1 MEENQTVEQE
11 VDVAE
16 DELSGF
22 DAAWDSEDDYV
33 PDSDDLSDPDADAEE
48 QEGQP
53 DDAEEGADEDLS
65 EDSEEQTE
73 EPGDKGEEGNQL
85 FTINYLGNEE
95 KLTLDQMKELAQKG
109 RDYDHVR
116 EERDKLRSD
125 HSGAEAQMEF
135 LKELADRA
143 GLSVE
148 EQIDRTR
155 ALWLQ
160 IDEAD
165 NGNDISEA
173 DALQRVQRER
183 KNKANKAETKDE
195 NGDDARLNPQI
206 DRFLKV
212 YPNVQ
217 ATDIPKEVWDMAAT
231 LDGDLLSAYQAY
243 EIKTLREERTQ
254 KEAAAKKKQQN
265 EKNESRSAGSRRSAG
280 AGKVKDD
287 FDDGWDSEI

>member
-1 MEENQTVEQE
+1 MEENTEVVEQA

-16 DELSGF
+16 DELNGF
-22 DAAWDSEDDYV
+22 DAAWDEDDDYV
-33 PDSDDLSDPDADAEE
+33 PDSEEDLSEPDADAEDE

-53 DDAEEGADEDLS
+53 DDADEEAEDEPA
-65 EDSEEQTE
+65 EEPEEQTE
-73 EPGDKGEEGNQL
+73 EQGDKGEEGNQL

-116 EERDKLRSD
+116 QERDKLRTD
-125 HSGAEAQMEF
+125 HSGTEAQMEF

-143 GLSVE
+143 GLTIE

-165 NGNDISEA
+165 KGNDISETE
-173 DALQRVQRER
+173 ALQRVQR
-183 KNKANKAETKDE
+183 NKKSKAEKTEE
-195 NGDDARLNPQI
+195 NGEDAKLNPQI

-217 ATDIPKEVWDMAAT
+217 ATDIPKEVWDTAAT
-231 LDGDLLSAYQAY
+231 LDGDILSAYQAY
-243 EIKTLREERTQ
+243 EIKKLKEEKTQ
-254 KEAAAKKKQQN
+254 REAAAKKKQQN
-265 EKNESRSAGSRRSAG
+265 ERNETRSAGSRKSAG
-280 AGKVKDD
+280 SGKAKDD
-287 FDDGWDSEI
+287 FDDGWDSDI